1 MTKSKKYRR
10 KMRRKRILKFILFIL
25 ILSFAYLFIF
35 KTDIFHIQ
43 NIQVIGNKKM
53 TNDEI
58 LKASTYMKGENIFK
72 ISKKRGE
79 ENLERLPYIKEAK
92 VNRKLPKSIIIHVEE
107 REEVAIIP
115 YIGAFVYI
123 DEEGN
128 ILSIKEK
135 IDQETLPQIFGIEL
149 VDVAPGENLF
159 NGEKRQA
166 YREFITLSKQSNL
179 LKLMK
184 YINLYDDNNIKIEL
198 IDGIKVAF
206 GPLDNVK
213 YKLSFLYEI
222 IKDME
227 KKEVTVK
234 QIFLNKGD
242 NPIVVTED

>member
-1 MTKSKKYRR
+1 
-10 KMRRKRILKFILFIL
+10 
-25 ILSFAYLFIF
+25 
-35 KTDIFHIQ
+35 
-43 NIQVIGNKKM
+43 M

-58 LKASTYMKGENIFK
+58 LKASTYMKGGENIFK
-72 ISKKRGE
+72 ISKKRGGE

-123 DEEGN
+123 DEEGGN

-234 QIFLNKGD
+234 QIFFK
-242 NPIVVTED
+242 

>member
-1 MTKSKKYRR
+1 
-10 KMRRKRILKFILFIL
+10 MRRKRILKFILFIL

-58 LKASTYMKGENIFK
+58 LKASTYMKGGENIFK

-123 DEEGN
+123 DEEGGN

-149 VDVAPGENLF
+149 VDVAPGGKIYLMVRKDKLIGNL
-159 NGEKRQA
+159 
-166 YREFITLSKQSNL
+166 
-179 LKLMK
+179 
-184 YINLYDDNNIKIEL
+184 
-198 IDGIKVAF
+198 
-206 GPLDNVK
+206 
-213 YKLSFLYEI
+213 
-222 IKDME
+222 
-227 KKEVTVK
+227 
-234 QIFLNKGD
+234 
-242 NPIVVTED
+242 